1 MQHPRAILVR
11 LIDVVQVLQ
20 LSKLEI
26 LDLSKN
32 RITSIPEG
40 IKRMTSLKFLAV
52 ARNKIERLPL
62 ALGDMP
68 SLSKLKFD
76 DNPIVFPPLD
86 EVLKPTSAHPP
97 FSAEVGEEKDVCQKV
112 KKFLKQQS
120 LRQRMLGSSTN
131 GDDETK

>member
-1 MQHPRAILVR
+1 MA
-11 LIDVVQVLQ
+11 QVLQ

-32 RITSIPEG
+32 RISAIPEG
-40 IKRMTSLKFLAV
+40 IKAMTSLKFLAV
-52 ARNKIERLPL
+52 ARNKIARLPL

-86 EVLKPTSAHPP
+86 EILKSTSAHP
-97 FSAEVGEEKDVCQKV
+97 SIAAEIGEEKDVCQKV

-120 LRQRMLGSSTN
+120 LRQRMLGGPAK
-131 GDDETK
+131 GDEDVK

>member
-1 MQHPRAILVR
+1 MT
-11 LIDVVQVLQ
+11 DVAQVLQ

-32 RITSIPEG
+32 RITTIPEG

-52 ARNKIERLPL
+52 ARNKIARLPL

-86 EVLKPTSAHPP
+86 EILKPMSAVTPL
-97 FSAEVGEEKDVCQKV
+97 SAELGEEKDVCQKV
-112 KKFLKQQS
+112 KKYLKQQS
-120 LRQRMLGSSTN
+120 LRQRMLGNSAN
-131 GDDETK
+131 GDDEAR